1 MSKGL
6 ETRERIVEH
15 AIRIAT
21 REGLEGLSIGCLA
34 TELGMSK
41 SGLFAHFGS
50 KEDLQLAVLQAAA
63 LRFEHGVVRPAFRA
77 PRGEPRIRRLFEQ
90 WLRWVESETPGGC
103 LFVAAAAELDDQDGR
118 PREFLVRAQK
128 ELLEAIVKAVKM
140 AVDEKHFRPEI
151 DPDQMAFDL
160 YGMVLAFNHQHR
172 LLRDPRAGDRAR
184 TSFERLIAD
193 ASRRRRS

>member
-6 ETRERIVEH
+6 ETRERIVDH
-15 AIRIAT
+15 AFKIAT
-21 REGLEGLSIGCLA
+21 REGLDGLSIGSLA

-63 LRFEHGVVRPAFRA
+63 SRFEHGVVRPAFRA
-77 PRGEPRIRRLFEQ
+77 PRGEPRVRRLFEQ
-90 WLRWVESETPGGC
+90 WIRWVEGEAPGGC

-118 PREFLVRAQK
+118 PREYLVRAQR
-128 ELLEAIVKAVKM
+128 ELLDAIVKAVKM

-151 DPDQMAFDL
+151 DPDQMAFDM
-160 YGMVLAFNHQHR
+160 YGIVLAYNHQHR
-172 LLRDPRAGDRAR
+172 LLRDPRAGARAR
-184 TSFERLIAD
+184 AAFERVIAD
-193 ASRRRRS
+193 AARRRRS